1 MARTSMAS
9 MADMTKQLL
18 AALLLFSALLIPG
31 PGRASDHADPMW
43 LAEDEQE
50 ANITGLFFYPDGDR
64 WVAILDVRRSLIG
77 PPPYNLEPFEY
88 DIHLDFHTKL
98 RFDKAEDV
106 ARYGGTIEAPEGIA
120 PDATIRIRLNNDTT
134 VKEKSFKGLGDPQNI
149 QVYSGIRDDPFIFPR
164 FFKVNVVTMA
174 FSIPKSAFPEHAES
188 WLLWATSKRVNGG
201 EQIDHV
207 GRSNRTQLGRFEILN
222 TIPPSQH
229 VAEIREKGE
238 SRAKVQDFLKQW
250 LPPLAN
256 LNQLSGFFIR
266 HYDSVPDVMVFTT
279 TRPPGFPNGRRLED
293 DVALLTCAQGDCPL
307 QENAFIDTTQWPRAT
322 VNDKP
327 LSNEFPYL
335 AEPWPFKP
343 QPEGAPGPYVYR
355 FFARPAVQIGIVAL
369 VLLLIASQR
378 DSLVQTTV
386 RLLGM

>member
-1 MARTSMAS
+1 
-9 MADMTKQLL
+9 MTRLL
-18 AALLLFSALLIPG
+18 FAALFLFSACLLPG
-31 PGRASDHADPMW
+31 ASRASDHADPMW

-64 WVAILDVRRSLIG
+64 WIAILDVRRSLVG

-88 DIHLDFHTKL
+88 DIHFDFHTKL
-98 RFDKAEDV
+98 RFDNAEDV
-106 ARYGGTIEAPEGIA
+106 ARYGGTIDQPEGIA
-120 PDATIRIRLNNDTT
+120 PDATIRMRLNNDVT
-134 VKEKSFKGLGDPQNI
+134 VKEQSFKGLTNPGDI
-149 QVYSGIRDDPFIFPR
+149 KVYTGVRDDPFIFPR

-174 FSIPKSAFPEHAES
+174 FSIPKSSFPETADS
-188 WLLWATSKRVNGG
+188 WLLWATSKRADGG

-229 VAEIREKGE
+229 VAEIREKGA
-238 SRAKVQDFLKQW
+238 SRAEVQDFLKQW
-250 LPPLAN
+250 LPPVAN
-256 LNQLSGFFIR
+256 LNQLSGYFIR
-266 HYDSVPDVMVFTT
+266 HYDAVPDVMVFTT

-327 LSNEFPYL
+327 LSKDFPYL
-335 AEPWPFKP
+335 ADPWPYKP
-343 QPEGAPGPYVYR
+343 QPDGATGPYVYR
-355 FFARPAVQIGIVAL
+355 FLTRPIVQIAIGALALFLIVRGLLRWLGRRAAL
-369 VLLLIASQR
+369 KA
-378 DSLVQTTV
+378 
-386 RLLGM
+386 